1 MELVGI
7 AGAKLSGNA
16 VALQSNGDIVVGGTI
31 TPAGSTR
38 KQLLV
43 IRLHGDTTGSTST
56 STSTGGGTTTT
67 TGGGGGAV
75 SKTIPSL
82 TSLTLTPFGFVAAPA
97 GPTVIASPS
106 LRKGTLIAYTL
117 NVAATVNFV
126 VERSLP
132 GRRQLVNGK
141 QLCVAQ
147 TQENA
152 HAEACTR
159 VATVGNFTQAGTA
172 GANSL
177 RFSGRID
184 AEKLPRG
191 TYAIIATPKTLVGGH
206 AVSKTFKIKG

>member
-7 AGAKLSGNA
+7 AGAKLAGNA

-43 IRLHGDTTGSTST
+43 IRLHGDTTG

-106 LRKGTLIAYTL
+106 SRKGTLIAYTL

-191 TYAIIATPKTLVGGH
+191 NYAIIATPKTLVGGH